1 MLQPT
6 GNYDALRETFRWPR
20 PATYNMA
27 AAVSD
32 EWAARDPERLAIRQV
47 LENGSCRDWSHLALN
62 RAANRL
68 ANALEGL
75 GLNRGD
81 RVALLLPQ
89 IPQTA
94 IAHLAAYKTG
104 AIAVPLAALFGLEAL
119 RYRLSDSGA
128 RVLVT
133 DTAGLAKLAE
143 IRSDLPGLD
152 LLIRT
157 SGERRIS
164 NFFLWELAYAELHF
178 SPVLWPDFGEAEL
191 WTALRDYANRERRY
205 GLTSAQLE
213 GRVNGEPHGLH
224 AVREGIDKLALDAG

>member
-94 IAHLAAYKTG
+94 IAHLATYKTG

-152 LLIRT
+152 LV
-157 SGERRIS
+157 IS
-164 NFFLWELAYAELHF
+164 VDGPETG
-178 SPVLWPDFGEAEL
+178 VFGFEDL
-191 WTALRDYANRERRY
+191 L
-205 GLTSAQLE
+205 
-213 GRVNGEPHGLH
+213 
-224 AVREGIDKLALDAG
+224 DKASD